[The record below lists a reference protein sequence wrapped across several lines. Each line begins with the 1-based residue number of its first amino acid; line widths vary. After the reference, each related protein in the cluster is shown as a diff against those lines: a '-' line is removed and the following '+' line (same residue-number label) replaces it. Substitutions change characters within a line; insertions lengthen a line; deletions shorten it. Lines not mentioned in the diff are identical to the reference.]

1 MKPKLF
7 SSAGVAASD
16 APAHRG
22 SCRAFARRWIVA
34 FAALGLLSG
43 VPALA
48 AEIHGQVISAGAPII
63 AAVARL
69 EPFDVVRVGGRK
81 AGDPGSHGLGY
92 PDAVLLLDS

>member
-48 AEIHGQVISAGAPII
+48 AEIHGQVLSAGAPII
-63 AAVARL
+63 DSAVTLWAAGTGAPQQL
-69 EPFDVVRVGGRK
+69 
-81 AGDPGSHGLGY
+81 A
-92 PDAVLLLDS
+92 